1 MKTAIVGLFVLV
13 LDSSHSDCSSGGF
26 VRLSSVVVSDTSTL
40 VTGPHRTGNAVATW
54 TSPVWTAYMPG
65 STWIWET
72 TFAQDVNIDQS
83 VLFHKD
89 FHVAGTPVSGF
100 LFIGS
105 DSSFTATVNGQTVA
119 CAKGG
124 NDEPA
129 FDLTKQQVCEVTL
142 NLLSGLN
149 VLEITVTNLASGT
162 LSAVNPGGL
171 IYKLVLD
178 SHYLV

>member
-1 MKTAIVGLFVLV
+1 MKTAFVGLFILALV
-13 LDSSHSDCSSGGF
+13 SSCPSSSGF

-54 TSPVWTAYMPG
+54 THPVWTAYMPG

-100 LFIGS
+100 LFVGS
-105 DSSFTATVNGQTVA
+105 DNSFTATINGQTVA

-124 NDEPA
+124 SDEPT
-129 FDLTKQQVCEVTL
+129 FDLSKQQVCEVTM
-142 NLLSGLN
+142 NLVSGLN
-149 VLEITVTNLASGT
+149 VLEITVTNYATAST
-162 LSAVNPGGL
+162 LSRDNPGGL